1 MLARPSEMS
10 GSSLDLTGIALRI
23 LLLDRM
29 NVYVDNLLSSKA
41 IQIVLQ

>member
-1 MLARPSEMS
+1 MS